1 MDVLPVS
8 FKRLAQLA
16 VLLPSLLYASAVRS
30 DDGGPM
36 TIVAFGDSLTA
47 GFGVDPDASFPAQLQ
62 AFLESRGLAV
72 EVKNA
77 GVSGDTTS
85 GARSRLGWVLASLP
99 PDEPDLI
106 IVELGGNDA
115 LRGIDPALTREN
127 MDDILAALQARGT
140 PVLLAGMLAPP
151 NLGEEYGREFNGIF
165 PELADAYG
173 VAFYPFFLDG
183 VAAEP
188 DLNQPDGIHPNR
200 AGVAVIVDRI
210 GPLVARLLAR

>member
-8 FKRLAQLA
+8 FKRLARLTL
-16 VLLPSLLYASAVRS
+16 LLPFLLYASAAYS

-36 TIVAFGDSLTA
+36 TVVAFGDSLTA

-62 AFLESRGLAV
+62 AFLEGRGLAV
-72 EVKNA
+72 EVRNA
-77 GVSGDTTS
+77 GVSGDTTA
-85 GARSRLGWVLASLP
+85 GARSRLGWVLAALP

-127 MDDILAALQARGT
+127 MDGILAALEARGT

-151 NLGEEYGREFNGIF
+151 NLGDEYGREFNGIF
-165 PELADAYG
+165 PELAEAYG

-188 DLNQPDGIHPNR
+188 ELNQPDGIHPNR
-200 AGVAVIVDRI
+200 DGVAVIVDRI
-210 GPLVARLLAR
+210 GPLVAQLLGR

>member
-30 DDGGPM
+30 DDGGLM

-127 MDDILAALQARGT
+127 MEGILAALQARGT

-210 GPLVARLLAR
+210 GPLVAQLLAR

>member
-8 FKRLAQLA
+8 FKHLAQLT
-16 VLLPSLLYASAVRS
+16 VILPFLLYASAARS
-30 DDGGPM
+30 DEAAPM

-62 AFLESRGLAV
+62 VYLENRGLAV

-77 GVSGDTTS
+77 GVSGDTSS
-85 GARSRLGWVLASLP
+85 GARSRLDWVLATLP

-127 MDDILAALQARGT
+127 MDGILASLKARGT

-151 NLGEEYGREFNGIF
+151 NLGDEYGEEFNGIF

-200 AGVAVIVDRI
+200 EGVAVIVDRI
-210 GPLVARLLAR
+210 GPLVAQLLDR

>member
-30 DDGGPM
+30 DDGGLM

-85 GARSRLGWVLASLP
+85 GARSRLGWVLATLP

-127 MDDILAALQARGT
+127 MEGILAALQARGT

-151 NLGEEYGREFNGIF
+151 NLGDEYGREFNGIF

-188 DLNQPDGIHPNR
+188 ELNQPDGIHPNR

-210 GPLVARLLAR
+210 GPLVAQLLAR